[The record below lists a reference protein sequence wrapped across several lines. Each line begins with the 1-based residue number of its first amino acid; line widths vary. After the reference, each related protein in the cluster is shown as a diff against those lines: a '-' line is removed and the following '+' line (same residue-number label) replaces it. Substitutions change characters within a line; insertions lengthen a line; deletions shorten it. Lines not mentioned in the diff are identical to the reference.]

1 MTAVPSRKVVVRIA
15 SAVSSISVEDTWFQP
30 LKWCSTEK
38 LE

>member
-1 MTAVPSRKVVVRIA
+1 VPRRNVVVRIA
-15 SAVSSISVEDTWFQP
+15 SALSSIKVEDTWFQP